1 MPPLWVV
8 TRHYEAR
15 AMLTEA
21 RFVITSGS
29 FMRPPGL
36 PDEYQPY
43 LRTMSEMDGPEHARL
58 RRLVAPAFT
67 PRRAADFRPRIQAI
81 VDSLLENL
89 TREVDLLET
98 FARPLP
104 IEVICELVG
113 IPVSDRPLWRSCG
126 AAIAAGIGKDFFDAI
141 PGIIDGAKAAVALR
155 RAEPADD
162 LLTDLIRQVDDGD
175 RLNDTELVTMIWL
188 LVLAGQ
194 TPTNFIAN
202 AVEALLT
209 HPDQLALLRE
219 KPDLMPGA
227 VEELMRWCTP
237 QLLTVPRFPTEDVEI
252 SGTLIRKGEPVS
264 ASIISANRD
273 AAAFDDPDRLDLS
286 RPVGARG
293 HLGFSHGPHYCLG
306 AAFARVET
314 EVALTTLI
322 RRFPTL
328 ALAVS
333 PSDLVHTPDGGTW
346 RLATLPIKMT

>member
-1 MPPLWVV
+1 
-8 TRHYEAR
+8 
-15 AMLTEA
+15 MLSDP

-43 LRTMSEMDGPEHARL
+43 LRTMSEMDGPEHSRL
-58 RRLVAPAFT
+58 RRLVAPSFT

-81 VDSLLENL
+81 VDSLLDNL
-89 TREVDLLET
+89 TGEVDLLET

-113 IPVSDRPLWRSCG
+113 IPESDRPRWRSCG
-126 AAIAAGIGKDFFDAI
+126 AAIAAGIGTDFFEAI
-141 PGIIDGAKAAVALR
+141 PGIVDGAKAAVALR

-162 LLTDLIRQVDDGD
+162 LLTDLIRQLDDGD
-175 RLNDTELVTMIWL
+175 RLDDTELVTMIWL

-209 HPDQLALLRE
+209 HPDQWALLRE
-219 KPDLMPGA
+219 NPSLMPGA

-252 SGTLIRKGEPVS
+252 SGTLVRKGEPTSAAIVS
-264 ASIISANRD
+264 VNRD
-273 AAAFDDPDRLDLS
+273 ASAFSDPDRLDVT
-286 RPVGARG
+286 RPVTARG
-293 HLGFSHGPHYCLG
+293 QLGFSHGPHYCLG
-306 AAFARVET
+306 ASFARVET
-314 EVALTTLI
+314 EIALTTLI
-322 RRFPTL
+322 SRFPRL
-328 ALAVS
+328 ALGVAAA
-333 PSDLVHTPDGGTW
+333 DLVRAADGGTW
-346 RLATLPIKMT
+346 RLAALPVMFG